1 MYKNRATVL
10 RPNTNLETA
19 LSFDTPPWQKAMA
32 HRVSSIRL
40 PMDYHLASA
49 AEVAQE
55 LKSAPTGLDEAT
67 ARQRLTEHGPNVLAD
82 AKKETVWQLLLHQL
96 ADVMILVLLV
106 AAGVAGVVGEWK
118 SVYVILAIVVL
129 NAVIGFVQ
137 EYRADQAMEALQKMA
152 ATQAQVL
159 RNGRAVEI
167 AAADLVPGDV
177 AVLEAGDVIPADVRF
192 LETHALKADES
203 SLTGESANVEKT
215 SDALPAGD
223 FPLGDRLNMGYKG
236 TFVTNGRATA
246 YVVATG
252 MGTELGKIAKLIQ
265 TDETVTP
272 LQKRLA
278 TLGKYLSAAALGTGA
293 LFFGVGWLRG
303 EPLGSLLLVSISL
316 AIAALPEALPA
327 LVTVSLALGAKRLMK
342 DQALIRK
349 LPAVET
355 LGSVTYICTDKTGT
369 LTLNQMTVEDTYAAP
384 TFALPVLA
392 NGTGLLAAMALN
404 NDVTQDPAGH
414 WLGDS
419 TEVALVQYAAG
430 KDHARAALESR
441 FPRVGELPFD
451 SERKCMTTLHQTDQ
465 GVLCITKGALSA
477 LFAQL
482 EAGQQADIPEL
493 RRRVDELAAKG
504 FRVLGYAAKLLPE
517 LPAEVTPAAV
527 ETGLRF
533 IGFAGLIDPPRAEA
547 RQAVA
552 ECKAAG
558 IIAVMIT
565 GDHPLTAKAIAE
577 QLGIL
582 SQPEELV
589 LTGPELAKLDEP
601 AFAAV
606 VERVRVYARVDPAQK
621 LRIISALQARHQ
633 FVAMTGDGVNDAP
646 ALKNA
651 DIGVAMGIS
660 GTEVA
665 KEAAALILLDD
676 NFATI
681 VHAVRHGRRI
691 FDNILKFIRYILAG
705 SAGEISALFL
715 APLLGLPVP
724 LLAIHIL
731 WINLITDGLP
741 GLALA
746 YEPSEAR
753 SMQRPPIDPRQTI
766 FANGL
771 GWFIVLVGLL
781 VGGLTIATEAWAL
794 RRGIAHWQTM
804 AFTVLCFSQLGL
816 ALAVRS
822 RRESLFSIGLLS
834 NKPLLGAVALTAALH
849 LLIVYTP
856 FFNNVFSTQPLTW
869 AELGITVA
877 VASGVFWAVEL
888 QKLIS
893 RRRGRVGALDVK

>member
-1 MYKNRATVL
+1 M
-10 RPNTNLETA
+10 EHH
-19 LSFDTPPWQKAMA
+19 S
-32 HRVSSIRL
+32 
-40 PMDYHLASA
+40 ASLTD
-49 AEVAQE
+49 VAQA
-55 LKSAPTGLDEAT
+55 LHATPAGLDAAT
-67 ARQRLTEHGPNVLAD
+67 ARQRLLAYGPNALAD
-82 AKKETVWQLLLHQL
+82 GEKKTVGQLLLHQL

-106 AAGVAGVVGEWK
+106 AAVVSGVVGEWK

-129 NAVIGFVQ
+129 NALIGFVQ
-137 EYRADQAMEALQKMA
+137 EYRADKAMEALQKMA
-152 ATQAQVL
+152 ANQAQVL
-159 RNGRAVEI
+159 RNGRPIEI
-167 AAADLVPGDV
+167 AATDLVPGDV

-192 LETHALKADES
+192 IETHALKVDES
-203 SLTGESANVEKT
+203 SLTGESTNVEKNP
-215 SDALPAGD
+215 DVLPAGEH
-223 FPLGDRLNMGYKG
+223 PLGDRLNMGYKG
-236 TFVTNGRATA
+236 TFVTNGRAMA

-252 MGTELGKIAKLIQ
+252 MKTELGKIATLIQ

-278 TLGKYLSAAALGTGA
+278 TLGRYLSVVALLVGA

-303 EPLGSLLLVSISL
+303 EPLGNLLLVSISL

-327 LVTVSLALGAKRLMK
+327 LVTVSLALGAERLMK

-369 LTLNQMTVEDTYAAP
+369 LTLNKMTVEHVYAAP
-384 TFALPVLA
+384 DFALPVLD
-392 NGTGLLAAMALN
+392 NKTGLLAAMALN
-404 NDVTQDPAGH
+404 NDVSQDPAGH

-465 GVLCITKGALSA
+465 GVLCLTKGALSA
-477 LFAQL
+477 LFDQL
-482 EAGQQADIPEL
+482 DPAQQAEIPDL
-493 RRRVDELAAKG
+493 RRRVDEWAAKG
-504 FRVLGYAAKLLPE
+504 FRVLGYAGKLLPE
-517 LPAEVTPAAV
+517 LPAEVTPATV
-527 ETGLRF
+527 ENGLRF
-533 IGFAGLIDPPRAEA
+533 IGFAGLIDPPREEA

-565 GDHPLTAKAIAE
+565 GDHPLTAKAVAE

-582 SQPEELV
+582 SAADELV
-589 LTGPELAKLDEP
+589 MTGPELTRLDEP
-601 AFAAV
+601 AFAAA
-606 VERVRVYARVDPAQK
+606 VEKVRVYARVDPAQK
-621 LRIISALQARHQ
+621 LRIISALQAKHQ

-651 DIGVAMGIS
+651 DIGVAMGIN

-705 SAGEISALFL
+705 SAGEIVALFF
-715 APLLGLPVP
+715 APLFGLPVP

-746 YEPSEAR
+746 YEPSEKN

-771 GWFIVLVGLL
+771 GWFIVLVGML
-781 VGGLTIATEAWAL
+781 VGGLTIATQAWAL
-794 RRGIAHWQTM
+794 RSGIAHWQTM

-816 ALAVRS
+816 ALAIRS
-822 RRESLFSIGLLS
+822 QRESCFSIGLLS
-834 NKPLLGAVALTAALH
+834 NKPMLGAVVLTVALH
-849 LLIVYTP
+849 LMIVYIP
-856 FFNNVFSTQPLTW
+856 FFNNIFSTQPLTW
-869 AELGITVA
+869 AELGSTVA
-877 VASGVFWAVEL
+877 ISSLVFWAVEL
-888 QKLIS
+888 QKLIG
-893 RRRGRVGALDVK
+893 RRREQPVVPIVRLPVATALAAAPVAAAA

>member
-1 MYKNRATVL
+1 
-10 RPNTNLETA
+10 
-19 LSFDTPPWQKAMA
+19 
-32 HRVSSIRL
+32 
-40 PMDYHLASA
+40 MDYHVA
-49 AEVAQE
+49 AVAAVAQE
-55 LKSAPTGLDEAT
+55 LQANPAGLDAAT
-67 ARQRLTEHGPNVLAD
+67 AKQRLAKHGPNVLAD
-82 AKKETVWQLLLHQL
+82 AKKKTVWQLLLHQL

-106 AAGVAGVVGEWK
+106 AAGVSVAMGEWK
-118 SVYVILAIVVL
+118 SAYVILAIVVL

-137 EYRADQAMEALQKMA
+137 EYRADKAMEALQKMA
-152 ATQAQVL
+152 TTQAQVL
-159 RNGRAVEI
+159 RDGQTVEI
-167 AAADLVPGDV
+167 AAAELVPGDV

-192 LETHALKADES
+192 LETHALKVDES
-203 SLTGESANVEKT
+203 SLTGESANVEKNP
-215 SDALPAGD
+215 DPLPAGEH
-223 FPLGDRLNMGYKG
+223 PLGDRLNMGYKG

-252 MGTELGKIAKLIQ
+252 MNTELGKIAGLIQ

-278 TLGKYLSAAALGTGA
+278 TLGKYLSAAALVIGA

-303 EPLGSLLLVSISL
+303 EPLSSLLLVSISL

-327 LVTVSLALGAKRLMK
+327 LVTVSLALGAKRLML

-369 LTLNQMTVEDTYAAP
+369 LTLNKMTVEDTYTAP
-384 TFALPVLA
+384 AFALPVLD
-392 NGTGLLAAMALN
+392 NKTGLLAAMALN
-404 NDVTQDPAGH
+404 NDVTQDPAGN

-419 TEVALVQYAAG
+419 TEVALVQYAASQ
-430 KDHARAALESR
+430 DHARPALESR

-451 SERKCMTTLHQTDQ
+451 SQRKCMTTLHQTDQ
-465 GVLCITKGALSA
+465 GVLCLTKGALSA
-477 LFAQL
+477 LFEQL
-482 EAGQQADIPEL
+482 EPEQQAEIPEL

-504 FRVLGYAAKLLPE
+504 FRVLGYAAKLLPA
-517 LPAEVTPAAV
+517 LPAELTPATV

-552 ECKAAG
+552 ECQAAG

-582 SQPEELV
+582 SKPEELV
-589 LTGPELAKLDEP
+589 LTGPELTKLDEP

-606 VERVRVYARVDPAQK
+606 VERVRVYARVDPTQK
-621 LRIISALQARHQ
+621 LRIISALQAKHQ

-651 DIGVAMGIS
+651 DIGVAMGIN

-676 NFATI
+676 DFATI

-705 SAGEISALFL
+705 SAGEITALFM
-715 APLLGLPVP
+715 APLFGLPVP

-746 YEPSEAR
+746 YEPSEKNT
-753 SMQRPPIDPRQTI
+753 MQRPPINPRQTI

-771 GWFIVLVGLL
+771 GWFIVLVGVL
-781 VGGLTIATEAWAL
+781 VGALTIGTEAWAL
-794 RRGIAHWQTM
+794 RNGLAHWQTM

-816 ALAVRS
+816 ALAIRS
-822 RRESLFSIGLLS
+822 RQESIFTQGLLS
-834 NKPLLGAVALTAALH
+834 NKPMLGAVGLTVALH
-849 LLIVYTP
+849 LLIVYVP
-856 FFNNVFSTQPLTW
+856 FFNGVFRTQPLTW
-869 AELGITVA
+869 EELSIA
-877 VASGVFWAVEL
+877 VSVSSLAFWAVEL

-893 RRRGRVGALDVK
+893 RRRGQPLGQLPVLTTVALRPPVTA

>member
-1 MYKNRATVL
+1 
-10 RPNTNLETA
+10 
-19 LSFDTPPWQKAMA
+19 
-32 HRVSSIRL
+32 
-40 PMDYHLASA
+40 MDYYATPVVDVA
-49 AEVAQE
+49 AELTTSPA
-55 LKSAPTGLDEAT
+55 GLDAAT
-67 ARQRLTEHGPNVLAD
+67 ARQRLAEHGPNVLAD
-82 AKKETVWQLLLHQL
+82 AKKKTVWQLLLHQL
-96 ADVMILVLLV
+96 ADVMILVLL
-106 AAGVAGVVGEWK
+106 AAAAVSGAVGEWK

-137 EYRADQAMEALQKMA
+137 EYRADKAMEALQKMA
-152 ATQAQVL
+152 ANQAQVL
-159 RNGRAVEI
+159 RNGQPVEI

-192 LETHALKADES
+192 IETHTLKVDES

-215 SDALPAGD
+215 PDALPAGEL
-223 FPLGDRLNMGYKG
+223 PLGDRLNMGYKG

-252 MGTELGKIAKLIQ
+252 MKTELGQIATLIQ
-265 TDETVTP
+265 TEEVVTP
-272 LQKRLA
+272 LQKRLG
-278 TLGKYLSAAALGTGA
+278 TLGKYLSVAALVIGA

-327 LVTVSLALGAKRLMK
+327 LVTVSLALGAKRLIK

-369 LTLNQMTVEDTYAAP
+369 LTLNKMTVEDVYVAP
-384 TFALPVLA
+384 AFALPVLD
-392 NGTGLLAAMALN
+392 NQTGLLAAMALN
-404 NDVTQDPAGH
+404 NDVTQDPEGH

-419 TEVALVQYAAG
+419 TEVALVQYAAD
-430 KDHARAALESR
+430 KDHARTDLESR

-465 GVLCITKGALSA
+465 GILCITKGAPSA
-477 LFAQL
+477 LFDQL
-482 EAGQQADIPEL
+482 DAAQQAEIPDL
-493 RRRVDELAAKG
+493 SRRVDEWSAKG
-504 FRVLGYAAKLLPE
+504 FRVLGYAARLLPE
-517 LPAEVTPAAV
+517 LPAEITPATV
-527 ETGLRF
+527 ETGLSF
-533 IGFAGLIDPPRAEA
+533 IGFAGLIDPPREEA
-547 RQAVA
+547 KQAVA

-582 SQPEELV
+582 SGPEELV
-589 LTGPELAKLDEP
+589 LTGPELTKLEEQ

-606 VERVRVYARVDPAQK
+606 VEKVRVYARVDPAQK
-621 LRIISALQARHQ
+621 LRIISALQVRHQ

-651 DIGVAMGIS
+651 DIGVAMGIN

-665 KEAAALILLDD
+665 KEAAAMILLDD

-705 SAGEISALFL
+705 SAGEITALFV
-715 APLLGLPVP
+715 APLFGLPVP

-746 YEPSEAR
+746 YEPSEAG

-781 VGGLTIATEAWAL
+781 VGGLTIGTEAWAL
-794 RRGIAHWQTM
+794 RNGIAHWQTM

-816 ALAVRS
+816 ALAIRS
-822 RRESLFSIGLLS
+822 RQESIFSIGLLT

-849 LLIVYTP
+849 LMIVYTP
-856 FFNNVFSTQPLTW
+856 FFNDLFSTQPLSWT
-869 AELGITVA
+869 ELGLTVA
-877 VASGVFWAVEL
+877 VSSLVFWAVEL
-888 QKLIS
+888 QKLIG
-893 RRRGRVGALDVK
+893 RRRGVALAPPPPAAAAEAVAARPAPAG

>member
-1 MYKNRATVL
+1 
-10 RPNTNLETA
+10 
-19 LSFDTPPWQKAMA
+19 
-32 HRVSSIRL
+32 
-40 PMDYHLASA
+40 MDYHVAS
-49 AEVAQE
+49 VADVAHE
-55 LKSAPTGLDEAT
+55 LKSAPAGLDAAT
-67 ARQRLTEHGPNVLAD
+67 AQQRLAEHGPNVLAD
-82 AKKETVWQLLLHQL
+82 TRKKTVWQLLLHQL

-106 AAGVAGVVGEWK
+106 AALVSGAVGEWK
-118 SVYVILAIVVL
+118 SVYVILAIVAL

-159 RNGRAVEI
+159 RNGQPVEI

-192 LETHALKADES
+192 LETHALKVDES
-203 SLTGESANVEKT
+203 SLTGESANVEK
-215 SDALPAGD
+215 SPAALPAGD

-252 MGTELGKIAKLIQ
+252 MNTELGKIATLIQ
-265 TDETVTP
+265 TEETMTP

-278 TLGKYLSAAALGTGA
+278 TLGKYLSAVALVIGA

-327 LVTVSLALGAKRLMK
+327 LVTVSLALGAKRLIQ

-369 LTLNQMTVEDTYAAP
+369 LTLNKMTVEDTYAAP
-384 TFALPVLA
+384 AFALPVLD
-392 NGTGLLAAMALN
+392 NQTGLLAAMALN

-430 KDHARAALESR
+430 QDHARTALESR
-441 FPRVGELPFD
+441 FPRIGELPFD

-477 LFAQL
+477 LFDQL
-482 EAGQQADIPEL
+482 DAGQQQQAEIPDL

-504 FRVLGYAAKLLPE
+504 FRVLGYAGKLLPE
-517 LPAEVTPAAV
+517 LPAKVTPATV
-527 ETGLRF
+527 ETGLSF
-533 IGFAGLIDPPRAEA
+533 IGFAGLIDPPRQEA
-547 RQAVA
+547 GQAVA

-582 SQPEELV
+582 SKPDELV
-589 LTGPELAKLDEP
+589 LTGPELTQLDEA

-606 VERVRVYARVDPAQK
+606 VEKVRVYARVDPAQK
-621 LRIISALQARHQ
+621 LRIISALQAKHQ

-651 DIGVAMGIS
+651 DIGVAMGIN

-665 KEAAALILLDD
+665 KEAAAMILLDD

-705 SAGEISALFL
+705 SAGEIAALFF
-715 APLLGLPVP
+715 APLFGLPVP

-731 WINLITDGLP
+731 WINLVTDGLP

-746 YEPSEAR
+746 YEPSEKH
-753 SMQRPPIDPRQTI
+753 SMLRPPIDPRQTI

-771 GWFIVLVGLL
+771 GWFIVLVGML
-781 VGGLTIATEAWAL
+781 VGGLTIGTEAWAL
-794 RRGIAHWQTM
+794 RNGVAHWQTM

-816 ALAVRS
+816 ALAIRS
-822 RRESLFSIGLLS
+822 RQESIFSIGLLS
-834 NKPLLGAVALTAALH
+834 NKPLLGAVALTVGLH
-849 LLIVYTP
+849 LLILYTP
-856 FFNNVFSTQPLTW
+856 FFNDLFSTQPLTW
-869 AELGITVA
+869 LELGITVA
-877 VASGVFWAVEL
+877 ASSVVFWAVEL

-893 RRRGRVGALDVK
+893 RRRGRPMVPAPEATVHMALPVKAATSNAAHQ

>member
-1 MYKNRATVL
+1 
-10 RPNTNLETA
+10 
-19 LSFDTPPWQKAMA
+19 
-32 HRVSSIRL
+32 
-40 PMDYHLASA
+40 MDYHVASIA
-49 AEVAQE
+49 DVEQE
-55 LKSAPTGLDEAT
+55 LKSTPAGLDAAT
-67 ARQRLTEHGPNVLAD
+67 AQRRLTEHGPNVLAD
-82 AKKETVWQLLLHQL
+82 TKKKTVWQLLLHQL

-106 AAGVAGVVGEWK
+106 AAGVSALVGEWK
-118 SVYVILAIVVL
+118 SVYVILAIVTL

-137 EYRADQAMEALQKMA
+137 EYRADKAMEALQKMA

-159 RNGRAVEI
+159 RDGQPVEI
-167 AAADLVPGDV
+167 AAVDLVPGDV
-177 AVLEAGDVIPADVRF
+177 AVLEAGNVIPADVRF
-192 LETHALKADES
+192 LETHTLKVDES
-203 SLTGESANVEKT
+203 SLTGESANVEKNP
-215 SDALPAGD
+215 DVLPAGEV
-223 FPLGDRLNMGYKG
+223 PLGDRLNMGYKG

-252 MGTELGKIAKLIQ
+252 MNTELGKIAKLIQ
-265 TDETVTP
+265 TEEIVTP
-272 LQKRLA
+272 LQKRLG
-278 TLGKYLSAAALGTGA
+278 TLGKYLSAVALVIGA
-293 LFFGVGWLRG
+293 LFFVVGWLRG

-327 LVTVSLALGAKRLMK
+327 LVTVSLALGAKRLIK

-369 LTLNQMTVEDTYAAP
+369 LTLNKMTVEDVYAAP
-384 TFALPVLA
+384 AFALPVLDHK
-392 NGTGLLAAMALN
+392 TGLLAAMALN
-404 NDVTQDPAGH
+404 NDVTQDPDGH

-419 TEVALVQYAAG
+419 TEVALVQHAAE
-430 KDHARAALESR
+430 KEHARPDLESR

-465 GVLCITKGALSA
+465 GILCITKGAPSA
-477 LFAQL
+477 LFEQL
-482 EAGQQADIPEL
+482 EPGQQAEIPDL
-493 RRRVDELAAKG
+493 NRRVDEWSAKG

-517 LPAEVTPAAV
+517 LPAEITPATV

-533 IGFAGLIDPPRAEA
+533 IGFAGLIDPPREEA
-547 RQAVA
+547 KQAVA
-552 ECKAAG
+552 ECQAAG

-582 SQPEELV
+582 TSADERV
-589 LTGPELAKLDEP
+589 LTGPELTKLDEP
-601 AFAAV
+601 AFADV
-606 VERVRVYARVDPAQK
+606 VEKVRVYARVDPAQK
-621 LRIISALQARHQ
+621 LRIISALQAKHQ

-651 DIGVAMGIS
+651 DIGVAMGIN

-665 KEAAALILLDD
+665 KEAAAMILLDD

-705 SAGEISALFL
+705 SAGEIVALFF
-715 APLLGLPVP
+715 APLFGLPVP

-746 YEPSEAR
+746 YEPSEKN
-753 SMQRPPIDPRQTI
+753 SMQRPPVDPRQTI

-781 VGGLTIATEAWAL
+781 VGGLTIGTEAWAL
-794 RRGIAHWQTM
+794 RNGIAHWQTM

-816 ALAVRS
+816 ALAIRS
-822 RRESLFSIGLLS
+822 RQESIFSIGLLT
-834 NKPLLGAVALTAALH
+834 NKPLLGAVVLTAALH
-849 LLIVYTP
+849 LMIVYTP
-856 FFNNVFSTQPLTW
+856 FFNELFSTQPLGW
-869 AELGITVA
+869 MELGLAVA
-877 VASGVFWAVEL
+877 VSSVVFWAVEL

-893 RRRGRVGALDVK
+893 RRRVAKPEPLRDATQAAPVRLAPVG